1 MSGFIFLKM
10 KIPDIGDT
18 GIMENDSLILCVVLF
33 LEKIF
38 CIIKKLSSEVKFPEI
53 FAE

>member
-1 MSGFIFLKM
+1 MYNIECLASCFFKM
-10 KIPDIGDT
+10 KIPDTSDT

-38 CIIKKLSSEVKFPEI
+38 CIIKKLSF
-53 FAE
+53 